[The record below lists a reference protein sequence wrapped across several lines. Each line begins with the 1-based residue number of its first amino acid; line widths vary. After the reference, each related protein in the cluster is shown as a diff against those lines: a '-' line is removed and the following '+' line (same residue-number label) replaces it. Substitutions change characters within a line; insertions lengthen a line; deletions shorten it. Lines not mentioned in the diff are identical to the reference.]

1 LTVYMILKWDLYTLH
16 NMHGKFRDIQSL
28 NDV

>member
-1 LTVYMILKWDLYTLH
+1 MILKWDLYTLYH
-16 NMHGKFRDIQSL
+16 VHGKFRDIQSL